1 MENEGEVFR
10 AFELGA
16 TGYVGKNSWFHNY
29 SQALLQVANGWASIT
44 PHLARLLLQRLDR
57 AHCAQSDQRGPDQK
71 DRLSV
76 REKEILRMVAS
87 GYTSSE
93 VGSRLKISGMTGDT
107 HLRNIYR
114 KLQVRTRT
122 QAAHIASRWGLLA
135 CAIQRATL

>member
-1 MENEGEVFR
+1 M
-10 AFELGA
+10 
-16 TGYVGKNSWFHNY
+16 
-29 SQALLQVANGWASIT
+29 
-44 PHLARLLLQRLDR
+44 
-57 AHCAQSDQRGPDQK
+57 
-71 DRLSV
+71 

-107 HLRNIYR
+107 HLRDIYR

-135 CAIQRATL
+135 CAIQRATQ